1 MTKNKT
7 QQFAK
12 FYIKDLKLKN
22 IKNKS
27 EKLEIDQFKFLS
39 SVN

>member
-12 FYIKDLKLKN
+12 FYIKDLKMKNLKSS
-22 IKNKS
+22 S
-27 EKLEIDQFKFLS
+27 EKLEIDQFKFSS
-39 SVN
+39 SVD